1 MPCLFYMN
9 ACFFMQI
16 ELFFNAETQNV
27 KDFVFKPCACAE
39 ISILARLAR
48 KMQLHEKKKKNNPEM
63 QDCSFAKARSQYL
76 SH

>member
-48 KMQLHEKKKKNNPEM
+48 KMQLHEKKKKTIRRCKIAHLQK
-63 QDCSFAKARSQYL
+63 QDL
-76 SH
+76 SI